1 MSDVPVSDLAAINA
15 ALAQDWKEAIRIN
28 TALLKADKTNISFL
42 NRLGFAYLQSGEIL
56 LAKKTFLKVT
66 KLDTYNQIAIK
77 NLKKLGSVRQK
88 DLVKT
93 SKKQVIPM
101 SFLEEPGKTK
111 IVECVNSAPVGA
123 LSTVFPGEEVELKAR
138 NHVVELRSSANIY
151 LAALPDDLSFRLIKF
166 LAVGNTYQA
175 LVKSVAKNTLTVFL
189 RELSRGKR
197 FANQPSF
204 ATTAMY
210 VPFTR
215 SERAEDGT
223 ETDAEAKEPESDE

>member
-1 MSDVPVSDLAAINA
+1 MSDVIVSDLTAINA

-28 TALLKADKTNISFL
+28 TALLKTDKTNISFL
-42 NRLGFAYLQSGEIL
+42 NRLGFAYLQSGQL
-56 LAKKTFLKVT
+56 TLAKKTFLKVT

-88 DLVKT
+88 DLIKGN
-93 SKKQVIPM
+93 KKQVLPM

-111 IVECVNSAPVGA
+111 IVECVNAAPIGA
-123 LSTVFPGEEVELKAR
+123 FATVFPGEEVELKAR
-138 NHVVELRSSANIY
+138 NHVVEVRSAGNIY

-175 LVKSVAKNTLTVFL
+175 LVQSIGKNTLTVFL
-189 RELSRGKR
+189 RELTRGKR
-197 FANQPSF
+197 FTTQPSF
-204 ATTAMY
+204 ASTAMY

-215 SERAEDGT
+215 SERTDDTT
-223 ETDAEAKEPESDE
+223 ETDGEAKEAENEE